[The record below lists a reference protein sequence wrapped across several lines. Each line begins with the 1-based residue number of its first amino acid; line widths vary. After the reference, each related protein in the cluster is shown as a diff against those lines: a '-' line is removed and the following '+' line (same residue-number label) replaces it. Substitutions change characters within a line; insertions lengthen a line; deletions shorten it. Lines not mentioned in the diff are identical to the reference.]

1 MGKAP
6 GRANRLRVWRADR
19 RIIQIDLA
27 NRTKIN
33 VARLSEIENG
43 YRQPTD
49 AQKKKLARALKVTVS
64 ELFPESPPPEEQ
76 AAS

>member
-1 MGKAP
+1 MGKA

-19 RIIQIDLA
+19 RIIQIELA
-27 NRTKIN
+27 HRTKIN

-49 AQKKKLARALKVTVS
+49 AQKKKLARALKVTVG
-64 ELFPESPPPEEQ
+64 ELFPDAPPDEQ